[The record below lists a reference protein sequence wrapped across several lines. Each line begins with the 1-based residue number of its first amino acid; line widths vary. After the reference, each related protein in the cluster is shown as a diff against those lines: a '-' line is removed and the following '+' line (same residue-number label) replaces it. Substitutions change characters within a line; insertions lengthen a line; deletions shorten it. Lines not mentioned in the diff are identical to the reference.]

1 MNIPFAKAHQP
12 EDLTRALQAPP
23 AERDAAFRAIRLTGR
38 MKLASP
44 RWGVLPP
51 PTGFGDFPAD
61 DSAQTAAELIELA
74 LLAREL
80 DTPWRGMREA
90 VQRRGNPLDGL
101 GEILQGPTRPA
112 SLFRPEEQAS
122 PEPYVSQLLLLP
134 IPMGAMVAEQR
145 YRLRTGAYG
154 VTAETQAAMLR
165 GAPIESQSYGPE
177 VYIHTPRAMA
187 SAMHMD
193 PPYLMGLHAMLILDG
208 LRVPRSSLFP
218 ALPAEA
224 GFTDYGG
231 AAAAQCLL
239 AEASDAAFRDC
250 WKLKYDPDP
259 QRRRARPE
267 ELLARQEVLHPI
279 WHERGAPLLAPWG
292 GRLPLPIAE
301 GAPPHPSW
309 ISGHAATAGAEAV
322 EMMAT
327 YRDGPWPLAPIQAS
341 PDGLMLIPASS
352 SALTVHGE
360 IRKFAWN
367 KSFGRGALGVHYRS
381 DVAAGLLVGQ
391 AAAVRVLR
399 QRKAEAEALGL
410 APWGTVTFEGFG
422 GQLITI

>member
-1 MNIPFAKAHQP
+1 
-12 EDLTRALQAPP
+12 
-23 AERDAAFRAIRLTGR
+23 
-38 MKLASP
+38 
-44 RWGVLPP
+44 
-51 PTGFGDFPAD
+51 
-61 DSAQTAAELIELA
+61 
-74 LLAREL
+74 
-80 DTPWRGMREA
+80 
-90 VQRRGNPLDGL
+90 
-101 GEILQGPTRPA
+101 
-112 SLFRPEEQAS
+112 
-122 PEPYVSQLLLLP
+122 
-134 IPMGAMVAEQR
+134 
-145 YRLRTGAYG
+145 
-154 VTAETQAAMLR
+154 MLR
-165 GAPIESQSYGPE
+165 GAPIESQTFGAE

-187 SAMHMD
+187 SAMHQD
-193 PPYLMGLHAMLILDG
+193 PPYLMGLHSMLILDG

-267 ELLARQEVLHPI
+267 ELLARPELLHPI
-279 WHERGAPLLAPWG
+279 WRERGAPLLAPWG

-301 GAPPHPSW
+301 GCPPHPSW
-309 ISGHAATAGAEAV
+309 ISGHAATAAAEAV

-341 PDGLMLIPASS
+341 PDGLSLVPASS
-352 SALTVHGE
+352 STLTVHGE
-360 IRKFAWN
+360 LRKYAWN
-367 KSFGRGALGVHYRS
+367 KSFGGRGALGVHFRS
-381 DVAAGLLVGQ
+381 DVTAGLLVGQ

-410 APWGTVTFEGFG
+410 APWGTVTFQGFG